1 MSEWPDNSSQA
12 YLLES
17 LVNDANKDASTK
29 IEKTGN
35 GYKITSKVNYPNNQ
49 RLDHETIETDK
60 DFNIDP
66 IAIENPRLRKYYRK
80 ER

>member
-35 GYKITSKVNYPNNQ
+35 
-49 RLDHETIETDK
+49 E
-60 DFNIDP
+60 
-66 IAIENPRLRKYYRK
+66 EN
-80 ER
+80 EHI